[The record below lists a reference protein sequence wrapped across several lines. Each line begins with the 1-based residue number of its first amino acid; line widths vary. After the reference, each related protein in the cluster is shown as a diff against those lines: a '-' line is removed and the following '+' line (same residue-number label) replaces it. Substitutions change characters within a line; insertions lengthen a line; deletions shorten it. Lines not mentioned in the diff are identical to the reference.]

1 MARLDQHARE
11 ELAQIAAKGLLRS
24 LEPLTTPAGAEVTL
38 LGPRGPERLVNWS
51 SNDYLGLAGDPRLV
65 EALCAGAR
73 AWGTGAGASRLV
85 TGDFA
90 PMNSLEADLAA
101 FEGCEAA
108 LLFGSGY
115 AANLGMIPALAGP
128 EDVVCSDALNH
139 ASLID
144 GCRLSRARVAVYPH
158 QDLGALES
166 ALRAAGSARRRV
178 VVTDTVFSMDGDLAQ
193 LPELAALCERYGAA
207 LVVDEAHATGVLGP
221 RGAGLVRALGLE
233 RQVDARMGT
242 LSKAL
247 GVVGAH
253 VAGSRALR
261 DLLINKARPLIF
273 STALPP
279 ALAEAARA
287 SLAIVSG
294 TEGDQRRA
302 RLFAGVRQLGAGLR
316 RLGVAAEERSPIF
329 PVVLGAPAR
338 AVAAA
343 AELRKRGHLLKA
355 IRPPTVPAGTSRLRI
370 ALSAAH
376 GPERISALLEAL
388 AAVL

>member
-1 MARLDQHARE
+1 LALLDRYARE
-11 ELAQIAAKGLLRS
+11 ELAQIAAKGLLRA

-38 LGPRGPERLVNWS
+38 QGPRGPERLVNWS
-51 SNDYLGLAGDPRLV
+51 SNDYLGLAGDPRLA
-65 EALCAGAR
+65 EALSAGAR

-90 PMNSLEADLAA
+90 PVNALEAELAA
-101 FEGCEAA
+101 FEGSEAA

-115 AANLGMIPALAGP
+115 AANLGMFPALAGP

-139 ASLID
+139 ASLVD
-144 GCRLSRARVAVYPH
+144 GCKLSRARVAVYPH
-158 QDLGALES
+158 CDLDALET
-166 ALRAAGSARRRV
+166 ALRAAGSARRRL
-178 VVTDTVFSMDGDLAQ
+178 VVTDTVFSMDGDVAPLA
-193 LPELAALCERYGAA
+193 EIAGLCERHAA
-207 LVVDEAHATGVLGP
+207 VLIVDEAHATGVLGP
-221 RGAGLVRALGLE
+221 RGAGLVRELGLE
-233 RQVDARMGT
+233 ARVDARMGT

-261 DLLINKARPLIF
+261 ELLVNKARPLIY

-287 SLAIVSG
+287 SLAIVG
-294 TEGDQRRA
+294 GLEGDEKRA
-302 RLFAGVRQLGAGLR
+302 RLFQGVRQLAAGLR
-316 RLGVAAEERSPIF
+316 KLGIAAEERSAIF
-329 PVVLGAPAR
+329 PVVLGAPER
-338 AVAAA
+338 AVAVAA
-343 AELRKRGHLLKA
+343 GLRQRGHLVKA

-376 GPERISALLEAL
+376 GPERIGALLEAL
-388 AAVL
+388 GAVL